1 MRTIVG
7 TYWSAGTAGRVF
19 SGWERKRREMGGRR
33 TEPMRESGRKE
44 GWDEI
49 VEKGMDGWDRKPNV
63 SHRLQLLRLLS
74 FSMTRLIRAKH
85 DGEE

>member
-1 MRTIVG
+1 
-7 TYWSAGTAGRVF
+7 
-19 SGWERKRREMGGRR
+19 
-33 TEPMRESGRKE
+33 MRESGRKE